1 MRLLAFDKDGTPTL
15 AVRRGDEIVD
25 LSLAA
30 PDLPGD
36 VPALLAAGE
45 AALEQVGKIAF
56 DPPAVAVRPADGI
69 RYWPPV
75 WNAPKYLGAG
85 LNYHDHARE
94 QGVEPPKFPILFPR
108 WAPSLVG
115 HGEPLVRPTASRQ
128 FDYECELAVVIGRG
142 GRHIARQDALDH
154 VAFYSAFNDGSVRD
168 YQNNFGQWA
177 PGKNFDASGSFGPD
191 LVTPNELPAGA
202 RGLRIA
208 TRLNGQVMQ
217 NSNTDQL
224 IFDVAALIEKWS
236 VFMTLEPGDVIA
248 TGTPGGVG
256 FTRDPP
262 VFMKAG
268 DVCEIEIEGI
278 GILRNPVVDEGDPAA
293 AEKPAAAGR
302 PASVDGGKVE
312 SHYAKP
318 AIGASILAAL
328 REDGKDPD
336 NLRPHDLAGFGEM
349 HVRGHEATREL
360 AMRLRPGH
368 EDRLLDIGC
377 GIGAPARHL
386 ALEYGCHVTGVD
398 LTAEF
403 CKVAEMLAQRLKL
416 DGRLDY
422 RRADALDLPFGD
434 GEFDMAWTLHAAMNI
449 EDKKRLYEEIF
460 RVLKPGGKFGLYDSM
475 AGEGGAPH
483 YPTPWAPDESI
494 SFLVPPAKV
503 RGLLEAAGFEI
514 AHWQDTTA
522 EGVYWF
528 QETKRRRQEE
538 TDPPMLGPDILLGM
552 DFQDIVDNLARNLEE
567 GRVAVIE
574 AVCRKPD

>member
-25 LSLAA
+25 LTLAA
-30 PDLPGD
+30 PELPRD
-36 VPALLAAGE
+36 VPALLAAG
-45 AALEQVGKIAF
+45 AAAMERVGKIAF
-56 DPPAVAVRPADGI
+56 DPPAGAVRPAAGI

-115 HGEPLVRPTASRQ
+115 HEEPLVCPLASHQ
-128 FDYECELAVVIGRG
+128 FDWECELAVVIGRG
-142 GRHIARQDALDH
+142 GRHIARDDALDH
-154 VAFYSAFNDGSVRD
+154 VAFYAAFNDGSIRD

-208 TRLNGQVMQ
+208 TRLNGRIMQ

-236 VFMTLEPGDVIA
+236 VFMTLVPGDVIA
-248 TGTPGGVG
+248 TGTPAGVG
-256 FTRDPP
+256 FTRKPP

-268 DVCEIEIEGI
+268 DVCEVEIEGV
-278 GILRNPVVDEGDPAA
+278 GILRNPVVDE
-293 AEKPAAAGR
+293 AEPESRPAAAGR
-302 PASVDGGKVE
+302 PANEDDGKVE

-349 HVRGHEATREL
+349 HVGGHQATREL
-360 AMRLRPGH
+360 AMRLRPGP
-368 EDRLLDIGC
+368 EDRLLDVGC
-377 GIGAPARHL
+377 GIGAPSRHL
-386 ALEYGCHVTGVD
+386 AMEYGCHVTGVD

-403 CKVAEMLAQRLKL
+403 CKVAEMLAQRLKF
-416 DGRLDY
+416 DERLDY
-422 RRADALDLPFGD
+422 RQGDALDLPFD
-434 GEFDMAWTLHAAMNI
+434 DQSFDMAWTLHAAMNI
-449 EDKKRLYEEIF
+449 ADKPRLYAEIF
-460 RVLKPGGKFGLYDSM
+460 RVLKPGGKFGLYDAM
-475 AGEGGAPH
+475 AGAGGTPH

-494 SFLVPPAKV
+494 SFLLPPEEV
-503 RGLLEAAGFEI
+503 RQLLEATGFEVT
-514 AHWQDTTA
+514 HWQDCTV
-522 EGVYWF
+522 EGVHWF
-528 QETKRRRQEE
+528 HEMKQRQAEE
-538 TDPPMLGPDILLGM
+538 DDPPMLGPEILLGP
-552 DFQDIVDNLARNLEE
+552 DYRDIVDNLARSLKE

-574 AVCRKPD
+574 AVCRKPG